1 MRVLWHVTENIIEGS
16 WVNLTFGNSNVKT
29 PVKVKILTGGTS
41 NPTTIN
47 PTTTAPTTGGNQ
59 GLVANPPGAIL
70 TPLSFNSLST
80 AITKGAT
87 VTSIAVGTALAGNEF
102 SAGDKVKLVNPVT
115 GQFQT
120 FTVASAP
127 SAGATSISVNSS
139 TANFDIPVNAGMFV
153 QLTPQAGGGG
163 VADGDKGDITVSS
176 GGTVWTID
184 NNIISNAKIRQS
196 AGLSVIG
203 RTLNTTGNVAD
214 ITAGT
219 DGHVLRRSGTTL
231 GFGQIVAAGIADGTI
246 TLAKMANITGP
257 TVLGR
262 SASGAGA
269 VAELTTSQ
277 LYTVMGISG
286 AAAGRVLRFN
296 STTSILSSIDFTY
309 SGGVLKANTY
319 SSPTDTSWDSN
330 YVTFNLGAGTGP
342 TLNSIT
348 AGGNW
353 IKITF
358 TTGTSPNSSNPV
370 LTLNKPSALF
380 SSLIVGVFSAAN
392 ANAAAQMN
400 NFYIDDSGSNSL
412 IMHSATNLPA
422 STQFSLRFLFIGD

>member
-127 SAGATSISVNSS
+127 SVGATSISVNSS
-139 TANFDIPVNAGMFV
+139 TANFDIPANAGLFV

-176 GGTVWTID
+176 SGTVWTID
-184 NNIISNAKIRQS
+184 NGAVTSIKISNRA
-196 AGLSVIG
+196 ALSVMGRGANSIG
-203 RTLNTTGNVAD
+203 TVID
-214 ITAGT
+214 IPAST
-219 DGHVLRRSGTTL
+219 DGHILRRSGTVL

-286 AAAGRVLRFN
+286 AATGRILRFN
-296 STTSILSSIDFTY
+296 SATSILGSSDLTY
-309 SGGVLKANTY
+309 TNGALEAESFA
-319 SSPTDTSWDSN
+319 SPTDSSWTTA
-330 YVTFNLGAGTGP
+330 YVSLGNGAGTGA
-342 TLNSIT
+342 TIDSFT
-348 AGGNW
+348 GGGNW
-353 IKITF
+353 ALITF
-358 TTGTSPNSSNPV
+358 TTGTSPNSGNSVIQFSFNNSHFSSIVAPV
-370 LTLNKPSALF
+370 L
-380 SSLIVGVFSAAN
+380 GAAN
-392 ANAAAQMN
+392 ANAAGQMN
-400 NFYIDDSGSNSL
+400 NFYIIDADQTGFKLYSSSNL
-412 IMHSATNLPA
+412 AA
-422 STQFSLRFLFIGD
+422 STQFALRFLFIGN